1 MRSPDLPAIS
11 GRITVAE
18 TPEKNELE
26 QLRERLTVMPRL
38 VWDHMDAA
46 ERQAIMEYAERY
58 KWFLNT
64 AKTERQAVQEIER
77 LAQAKGFV
85 PLAGSAPGARW
96 YYSYKGKT
104 IALGVPGRRPLTD
117 GLRIIGA
124 HIDSPRLDL
133 KQYPLYEETDLVFL
147 KTHYYGGIKKYQ
159 WLARPLALHGVVLK
173 ADGSVVELRVGED
186 PGDPVFTVLDLL
198 PHLARKVQ
206 MDKKV
211 TEAFEGEKLNVLI
224 GSLPIGDKDTKERF
238 KLSLLKYL
246 EDTYGITEE
255 DLVSAELEV
264 VPAGPARD
272 VGLDRSMVAAY
283 GHDDRSCAYPA
294 LEAILEVQDP
304 EHACIA
310 LFYDKEEV
318 GSDGNTSAK
327 SCLLEDMVELL
338 LEREGQSPLARRR
351 VLMNSHAISG
361 DVTGAL
367 DPDWQEVHE
376 KRNAARLGYGVSL
389 TKFTGHGGKYSA
401 NDAHA
406 EYIAWLRKILN
417 EAGVIW
423 QATHLGKV
431 DEGGGGTIAKY
442 LAVHGM
448 EIIDSG
454 PPVLSMHSPFEVASK
469 ADLYMVLKAFKTFFT
484 APGR

>member
-1 MRSPDLPAIS
+1 MAKAS
-11 GRITVAE
+11 G
-18 TPEKNELE
+18 KKELDR
-26 QLRERLTVMPRL
+26 LRERLTVTPRL
-38 VWDHMDAA
+38 VWDHVDKA
-46 ERQAIMEYAERY
+46 ERQAIMDYAERY
-58 KWFLNT
+58 KTFLSK
-64 AKTERQAVQEIER
+64 AKTEREAVKEIE
-77 LAQAKGFV
+77 AQAKDRGFV
-85 PLAGSAPGARW
+85 TLAGSSPGTPW
-96 YYSYKGKT
+96 LYNYKGKT
-104 IALGVPGRRPLTD
+104 IALGIPGRRPLTE
-117 GLRIIGA
+117 GMRIIGA

-133 KQYPLYEETDLVFL
+133 KQYPLYEDTDLVFL

-159 WLARPLALHGVVLK
+159 WLARPLALHGVVLR
-173 ADGSVVELRVGED
+173 ADGSTVELRVGEE
-186 PGDPVFTVLDLL
+186 PGDPIFTVLDLL

-211 TEAFEGEKLNVLI
+211 TEAFEGEKLNVLV

-238 KLSLLKYL
+238 KLSMLKYL
-246 EDTYGITEE
+246 QDTYDITEE

-272 VGLDRSMVAAY
+272 VGWDRSLVAAY

-294 LEAILEVQDP
+294 LEAIFGVNNP
-304 EHACIA
+304 EHACLA

-327 SCLLEDMVELL
+327 SCLLEDIVELF

-351 VLMNSHAISG
+351 VLMNSLAISG
-361 DVTGAL
+361 DVTGAI
-367 DPDWQEVHE
+367 DPDWPEVHE

-406 EYIAWLRKILN
+406 EYIAWLRKIFN

-469 ADLYMVLKAFKTFFT
+469 ADLYMVLKAYRTFFT